1 MNKFIEFNVVKF
13 INESKTW
20 CAERKRL
27 QAKLEGITEIKG
39 IDNSPI
45 RSGRLH
51 DSVADV
57 ASEREQIEA
66 QIARIETYQKIWQ
79 HVERCLNDS
88 EKEIL
93 EVFFMGGRIDK
104 KIQAF
109 SRKHAMC
116 RSDVYAFRRETLEK
130 IRDAVYEK
138 INVEIKTWLI

>member
-1 MNKFIEFNVVKF
+1 MDRYIEFNAVKF
-13 INESKTW
+13 IKESRLW
-20 CAERKRL
+20 EAEKKRL
-27 QAKLEGITEIKG
+27 EAKLDGITEIKG

-57 ASEREQIEA
+57 AVEREQIEA
-66 QIARIETYQKIWQ
+66 QIARTETCQKIWQ

-88 EKEIL
+88 EKEII
-93 EVFFMGGRIDK
+93 EVFFTGGRIDK